1 MGGMIVQE
9 MIRQAPARVNRLV
22 LYATGAKG
30 VLPGRF
36 ETIETSMQR
45 ARADGAS
52 ATARRISA
60 TWFLRREATK
70 AYGQCAEVAELAE
83 LDAILAGLCRHA
95 GLVGRGSFAAN
106 INAETLIL
114 WGDLDRTYSWP
125 QIDLLWQ
132 RIPKSHLAV
141 VPSCA
146 HAVHMERPDIFNTLL
161 EDFLRP

>member
-1 MGGMIVQE
+1 M
-9 MIRQAPARVNRLV
+9 NRLV

-60 TWFLRREATK
+60 TWFLRREAAK

-83 LDAILAGLCRHA
+83 LDAILAGL
-95 GLVGRGSFAAN
+95 AAMRDWSGEDHLPN
-106 INAETLIL
+106 IDADTLIL